1 MDRRVTLI
9 RDGVAAAALEGLVA
23 ADAYRAT
30 RPMRAVAGR
39 TPVQAQAAPGAPTI
53 SELLFGEAFDVLF
66 EQDGFAFGQGRRDG
80 YVGFVGI
87 DALGPAGASPTH
99 RVSALSTLAF
109 ASADIKT
116 PRPQILPQNSL
127 LRVVGREGRF
137 AEVQGL
143 GFVIE
148 AHLAP
153 VGVFDRDIAGVALAY
168 LGAPYLWG
176 GRTVAGLDCS
186 GLVQQAMTA
195 CGRFAPRDSDQ
206 QRDAYPAVE
215 RSDLRRG
222 DLVFWPGHVAIMID
236 AARIIHANA
245 HHMQT
250 AIEPLSEA
258 LDRIETPA
266 AFRRPA

>member
-1 MDRRVTLI
+1 MDKRVTLL
-9 RDGVAAAALEGLVA
+9 RDGVAAASLEGLVVADQYRPAQPRRCAVGRAMVRNA
-23 ADAYRAT
+23 ADPSA
-30 RPMRAVAGR
+30 PM
-39 TPVQAQAAPGAPTI
+39 I
-53 SELLFGEAFDVLF
+53 SELLFGEAFDVLL

-80 YVGFVGI
+80 YVGFVDI
-87 DALGPAGASPTH
+87 NALGPAGEGPTH

-109 ASADIKT
+109 ASADIKA
-116 PRPQILPQNSL
+116 PAPMVLPQNSL
-127 LRVVGREGRF
+127 VRVLRHEGRF
-137 AEVQGL
+137 AQVEGL

-148 AHLAP
+148 AHLALI
-153 VGVFDRDIAGVALAY
+153 GVFDRDPAGVALGY

-206 QRDAYPAVE
+206 QRDAYGE
-215 RSDLRRG
+215 IGFEDLRRG

-236 AARIIHANA
+236 EARIIHANGY
-245 HHMQT
+245 HMQT

-258 LDRIETPA
+258 LERIEQPA
-266 AFRRPA
+266 TYRRP

>member
-1 MDRRVTLI
+1 MDKRVTLL
-9 RDGVAAAALEGLVA
+9 RDGVAAARLEGLVA
-23 ADAYRAT
+23 AESYRAT
-30 RPMRAVAGR
+30 TPRRGAAGR
-39 TPVQAQAAPGAPTI
+39 ATMRSSPDASAPMI

-66 EQDGFAFGQGRRDG
+66 EQNGFAFGQGRRDG
-80 YVGFVGI
+80 YVGFVASS
-87 DALGPAGASPTH
+87 ALGPAGEAPTH

-109 ASADIKT
+109 SRADIKA
-116 PRPQILPQNSL
+116 PEPAILPQNSL
-127 LRVVGREGRF
+127 VRVVGHEGRF

-148 AHLAP
+148 AHLALI
-153 VGVFDRDIAGVALAY
+153 GVFDRDLAGVAQAY

-206 QRDAYPAVE
+206 QRDAFSE
-215 RSDLRRG
+215 IGQGELTRG
-222 DLVFWPGHVAIMID
+222 DLAFWPGHVAILID
-236 AARIIHANA
+236 EDRIIHANG

-250 AIEPLSEA
+250 AIEPLVEA
-258 LDRIETPA
+258 CARIETPA

>member
-1 MDRRVTLI
+1 MDKRITLV
-9 RDGVAAAALEGLVA
+9 RDGIAAASLEGLVA
-23 ADAYRAT
+23 ADDYRAVQP
-30 RPMRAVAGR
+30 RRCAVGRAMVQNAGD
-39 TPVQAQAAPGAPTI
+39 AAAPMI

-80 YVGFVGI
+80 YVGFVALS
-87 DALGPAGASPTH
+87 ALGPAGEAPTH

-109 ASADIKT
+109 SRADIKA
-116 PRPQILPQNSL
+116 PAPMILPQNSL
-127 LRVVGREGRF
+127 VRVVRHEGRLV
-137 AEVQGL
+137 EVQGL

-153 VGVFDRDIAGVALAY
+153 IGVFDRDLAGVATGY
-168 LGAPYLWG
+168 LSAPYLWG

-206 QRDAYPAVE
+206 QRDAYGE
-215 RSDLRRG
+215 IGFEDLRRG

-236 AARIIHANA
+236 GKRIIHANGY
-245 HHMQT
+245 HMQT
-250 AIEPLSEA
+250 AIEPLAEA
-258 LDRIETPA
+258 VKRIEQPA
-266 AFRRPA
+266 TYRRP